1 MRQRGGSVNQFLPG
15 FDAVNRASG
24 AFAEKQVVEDETQIR
39 FARAMVG
46 QRDALGTSGFKFLQ
60 QWFDEPEKVQHLLKL
75 AARVLVEPPV
85 TREDVQLLEQLKRLA
100 GSQQFLQ
107 GRILVA

>member
-1 MRQRGGSVNQFLPG
+1 
-15 FDAVNRASG
+15 
-24 AFAEKQVVEDETQIR
+24 
-39 FARAMVG
+39 MVG

-60 QWFDEPEKVQHLLKL
+60 QRLDEPEKVQHLLEL

>member
-1 MRQRGGSVNQFLPG
+1 MPWGRP
-15 FDAVNRASG
+15 A
-24 AFAEKQVVEDETQIR
+24 
-39 FARAMVG
+39 
-46 QRDALGTSGFKFLQ
+46 KFLQ

>member
-1 MRQRGGSVNQFLPG
+1 
-15 FDAVNRASG
+15 
-24 AFAEKQVVEDETQIR
+24 
-39 FARAMVG
+39 MVG

>member
-1 MRQRGGSVNQFLPG
+1 MKPRYDLPAPWSASVMPWG
-15 FDAVNRASG
+15 RPA
-24 AFAEKQVVEDETQIR
+24 
-39 FARAMVG
+39 
-46 QRDALGTSGFKFLQ
+46 KFLQ